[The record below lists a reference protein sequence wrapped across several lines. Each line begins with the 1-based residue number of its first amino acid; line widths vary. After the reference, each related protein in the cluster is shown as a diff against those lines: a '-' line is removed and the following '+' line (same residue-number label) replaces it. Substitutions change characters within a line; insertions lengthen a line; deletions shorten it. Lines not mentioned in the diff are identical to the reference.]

1 MVFDKLLTVGSGKL
15 SKELNSIVDA
25 INKLE
30 EEFEGYS
37 DDAIKDGFRSLKEKV
52 EENILFAE
60 VEGFAYVREAAKRTL
75 NQRHYDVQ
83 LFGGLVLLR
92 NKIAEMKTG
101 EGKTLVSTLPVSLLA
116 LQGKGVHVVTVNDY
130 LAKRDAEWMNP
141 IYDFLGL
148 SVGLIQA
155 GQEIEEK
162 KNAYNADITYGTNNE
177 FGFDYLRDNMAQTVE
192 QLVQKDLII

>member
-60 VEGFAYVREAAKRTL
+60 VEGFAYVR
-75 NQRHYDVQ
+75 
-83 LFGGLVLLR
+83 
-92 NKIAEMKTG
+92 
-101 EGKTLVSTLPVSLLA
+101 
-116 LQGKGVHVVTVNDY
+116 
-130 LAKRDAEWMNP
+130 
-141 IYDFLGL
+141 
-148 SVGLIQA
+148 
-155 GQEIEEK
+155 
-162 KNAYNADITYGTNNE
+162 
-177 FGFDYLRDNMAQTVE
+177 
-192 QLVQKDLII
+192 